1 MNSYVDPINLTVRHL
16 QMLVAAADL
25 GSFSRA
31 AEQIGISQP
40 AFSEAI
46 RRIEEEL
53 GVRLFN
59 RTTRRL
65 ELTEDGRRI
74 IATARDLVREFKLAV
89 ETIRADAARRGRIS
103 VVALPSIVAA
113 VMPAA
118 LTQFAARFPEVDVA
132 IHDVQQER
140 AVAMV
145 HDGLADIGVGTPM
158 GTRGRLHFSEI
169 GPDPFLAVLP
179 PGHALVEKAEV
190 SWQEIA
196 ACPFIALTGLSSIRQ
211 VTDAAFINADAAPN
225 HRCEVEQI
233 LSAVALVEASY
244 GVTVLPAI
252 ACGMFRS
259 RNVIVRPIADPAGQ
273 RRIGIIKLANRRLS
287 PAGLAMAETL
297 KSCFREVLEQTL

>member
-1 MNSYVDPINLTVRHL
+1 
-16 QMLVAAADL
+16 
-25 GSFSRA
+25 
-31 AEQIGISQP
+31 
-40 AFSEAI
+40 
-46 RRIEEEL
+46 
-53 GVRLFN
+53 
-59 RTTRRL
+59 
-65 ELTEDGRRI
+65 
-74 IATARDLVREFKLAV
+74 
-89 ETIRADAARRGRIS
+89 
-103 VVALPSIVAA
+103 
-113 VMPAA
+113 
-118 LTQFAARFPEVDVA
+118 
-132 IHDVQQER
+132 
-140 AVAMV
+140 V

-211 VTDAAFINADAAPN
+211 VTDAAFINADASPN